1 VTYAVAGYQS
11 LKSRIGL
18 DNNQAGTAAK
28 SNYASI
34 IRVTADNGQP
44 RGNLDG
50 AVQATITK

>member
-1 VTYAVAGYQS
+1 
-11 LKSRIGL
+11 L

-34 IRVTADNGQP
+34 IRVTADNGQSL
-44 RGNLDG
+44 GNLDG